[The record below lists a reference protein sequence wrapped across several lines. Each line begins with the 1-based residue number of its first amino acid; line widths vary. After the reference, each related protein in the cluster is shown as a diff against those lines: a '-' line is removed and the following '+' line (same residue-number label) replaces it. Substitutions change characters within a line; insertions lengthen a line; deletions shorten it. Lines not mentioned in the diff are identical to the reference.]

1 MPRGRVIASRT
12 ASCVISWKTTL
23 CTGLSPIASRACSQV
38 RTSQAIASPSRSG
51 SVARIRLSAF
61 SSAAAI
67 ACSARTARLPAS
79 A

>member
-1 MPRGRVIASRT
+1 MARGRVIASRT
-12 ASCVISWKTTL
+12 ASAVISWKTTR
-23 CTGLSPIASRACSQV
+23 CTGLSPMAPRTRSQV

-51 SVARIRLSAF
+51 SVARIRLSAV

-67 ACSARTARLPAS
+67 ARSARTARLPAS